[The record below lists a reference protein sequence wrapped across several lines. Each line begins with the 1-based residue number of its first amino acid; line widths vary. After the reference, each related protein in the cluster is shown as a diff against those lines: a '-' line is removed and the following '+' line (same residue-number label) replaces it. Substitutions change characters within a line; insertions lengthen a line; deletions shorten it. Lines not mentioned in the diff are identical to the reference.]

1 MSIKIIKMMDKNKI
15 IKTILKINPIY
26 DINWL
31 ESCDDILL
39 NKILINNMIVSQ
51 GYGNKLNMYLKF

>member
-31 ESCDDILL
+31 ESCGDVLL